1 MASQDSGNSAAIGAS
16 ARVACQVSWERGK
29 NVPALASRGRR
40 QSLDLAGLQL
50 VGNLIT
56 NVQKIPTTLLINLYE
71 TLEQKPW
78 QRQQI
83 DPLRVLSSFAGVHV
97 KTLRGWE
104 ANLDDRIDDAMRSS
118 NAGRQPLAATTAA
131 ISESLPE
138 CLPGDVATDSDDDD
152 LGLDALSG
160 GEPMSTLH
168 RWQSHPAFA
177 KGIRLAEIATMWHVN
192 GWSKNQYGNFMAW
205 MRKHFPDQVGNLQ
218 HSKICLDGFLPSLV
232 ATAHTC
238 VAASLHSIVPAL
250 GIPSLL
256 SRVVDVV
263 SINGRS
269 LFPIIHIYTSATGQL
284 SWALLGCPCL
294 EYISEAASRQPLATG
309 EQCFGFHKAKQL
321 VKIVH
326 STEKSYHIQRL
337 DRKMRLVVTV
347 ADQAIQGPGSVQFS
361 REEARVDGVFEQP
374 LGAGTCKFHIADG
387 VGAGVDKRFRETTLF
402 DQLLRLIR
410 RHFAWGTGNL
420 ILQAVAQKFATM
432 ATNIEQEAR
441 DMFPRIAAFE
451 AAGQPLAA
459 DRARVNHARKRA
471 EAEAFHRMG
480 WTKHRRPAAPKADGT
495 RKVVYQSYARENFF
509 KIYGLVY
516 WGLRIRMYQTVEES
530 RLAVT
535 KQGKTP
541 TQRTGLNTKEMK
553 AWRSLGAS
561 ITDIRMLVFNMGRSD
576 FRRKHLVSYALDVQ
590 SSMTLSSMEA
600 GLATNESMLAAIGA
614 LVSLRGIVKMV
625 QSICRGYLLEEI
637 GKHASGKPRCIITN
651 ALFLKNRREV
661 LPGKSTL
668 WVLCRTLFA
677 HMGFRCFPTL
687 SMRLTDTKVNVLAAL
702 VEYRYRSHVQRA
714 KHCFCRTC
722 TMPLNS

>member
-1 MASQDSGNSAAIGAS
+1 M
-16 ARVACQVSWERGK
+16 SWVRGK
-29 NVPALASRGRR
+29 NIPALASRGR
-40 QSLDLAGLQL
+40 SKILDLVGLQL

-56 NVQKIPTTLLINLYE
+56 NVQKIPTTLLVDLYE
-71 TLEQKPW
+71 ALEQTPW
-78 QRQQI
+78 QRQKM
-83 DPLRVLSSFAGVHV
+83 DPLTVLSSLAGVNV

-104 ANLDDRIDDAMRSS
+104 RNLDDRVNGAMRSR
-118 NAGRQPLAATTAA
+118 NANPSRQPLAATTAA

-138 CLPGDVATDSDDDD
+138 CLLGDVATDSDDEDF
-152 LGLDALSG
+152 GLDALPG
-160 GEPMSTLH
+160 GEPTSTLQ

-177 KGIRLAEIATMWHVN
+177 KGIRLAEIATMWHVH

-205 MRKHFPDQVGNLQ
+205 LRKHFPDQVGNLQ
-218 HSKICLDGFLPSLV
+218 HSKIFLDGFLPSLV

-238 VAASLHSIVPAL
+238 LAASLHSIVPAL

-269 LFPIIHIYTSATGQL
+269 LFPIIHIYTSTTGRL

-294 EYISEAASRQPLATG
+294 EYIPDAASGQPLATG

-361 REEARVDGVFEQP
+361 REEARIDGVVEQP

-420 ILQAVAQKFATM
+420 ILQSVAQKFATM
-432 ATNIEQEAR
+432 ATDIEQEAR

-459 DRARVNHARKRA
+459 NRARANHARKSA

-495 RKVVYQSYARENFF
+495 RKVVYQSYSRENFF

-516 WGLRIRMYQTVEES
+516 WGLRIRMYQTVEEA

-541 TQRTGLNTKEMK
+541 TQRTGLNTKQMK
-553 AWRSLGAS
+553 AWRSLGVS

-576 FRRKHLVSYALDVQ
+576 FRRKHLVSYALEVQ
-590 SSMTLSSMEA
+590 SSMTLSSLEA

-625 QSICRGYLLEEI
+625 QSICRGFLLEETAMP
-637 GKHASGKPRCIITN
+637 HASGKPRCIISN
-651 ALFLKNRREV
+651 ALFLKNRREA
-661 LPGKSTL
+661 LPSKSTL

-702 VEYRYRSHVQRA
+702 VEHRYMSHAQSIVFVARVP
-714 KHCFCRTC
+714 C
-722 TMPLNS
+722 P